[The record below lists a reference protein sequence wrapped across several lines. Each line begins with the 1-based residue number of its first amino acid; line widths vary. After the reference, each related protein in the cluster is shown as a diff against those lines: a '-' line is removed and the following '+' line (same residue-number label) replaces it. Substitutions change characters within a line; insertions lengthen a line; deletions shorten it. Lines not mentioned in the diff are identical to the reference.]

1 VAFGSKHY
9 LLHCAVC
16 QSRSESHQYTITP
29 NEHVLIK
36 REIPPAPSRPFPSP
50 SLSDHYKNNAIK
62 PATPAAA
69 PKPKAAVL
77 DASLPVGVDD
87 AVSLAL
93 DAESEVMVA
102 MPLLDE
108 EDEDEVLFLSLACCF
123 IELMKLAQVRAAPVA
138 ESVITTLLS
147 PKKASESF
155 SVDRYLSMKLDITD

>member
-1 VAFGSKHY
+1 MQVKTLLVA
-9 LLHCAVC
+9 LCCL
-16 QSRSESHQYTITP
+16 RSGSHQYTTAS
-29 NEHVLIK
+29 NEHSHQVGG
-36 REIPPAPSRPFPSP
+36 SP
-50 SLSDHYKNNAIK
+50 YSVTHLPLSSIYYKNNAIK

-69 PKPKAAVL
+69 PKPYAAVL